1 MFPCEVPRSADIFC
15 QQLILIKGWC
25 IQNPQPDYWPVH
37 CLFRMKGERKP
48 GQKAETACSMPSL
61 VYATWHGDPGT
72 SRTSE
77 NANRKTRDSYVAAQG
92 SMATIATRN
101 VSRDLAP
108 LEARTSTHPRDLAV
122 RLE

>member
-1 MFPCEVPRSADIFC
+1 
-15 QQLILIKGWC
+15 
-25 IQNPQPDYWPVH
+25 
-37 CLFRMKGERKP
+37 MKGERKP

-92 SMATIATRN
+92 SMATIAMRN

-108 LEARTSTHPRDLAV
+108 WRLALPLIRETWLSGWNRGMPTPATATLEFVGLVSPAQD
-122 RLE
+122 